1 MADSVNGAYLTGSEQ
16 IQANYEKYKDKFVD
30 SNKELVNQ
38 ETFLKLLV
46 AEMSNQDPLEP
57 TSNTEFIS
65 QLATFS
71 SMQYM
76 QDASKYSMANYA
88 SSLAGKTVTATKM
101 EGTKAIIKTGVVE
114 KVVAGKNNTYTLTID
129 GETYSLSQITSV
141 LDSTPKT
148 DSDDKTDTVTNS
160 PLGDSIAKAASLVGL
175 YVSVPNGLGTLSGW
189 VDSIKVKDGK
199 ITAVL
204 MDMYGKSVG
213 DGEYPIEDITEV
225 TVKYIVDVPQTPD
238 DGSTEDSGSTT
249 SGTENT
255 ENIDSTDSTTS
266 GTENTGSTDGTNPD
280 DDGDDV
286 VEDLVESEA

>member
-1 MADSVNGAYLTGSEQ
+1 MADSVNSAYLTGADQ

-38 ETFLKLLV
+38 ETFLQLLV

-76 QDASKYSMANYA
+76 QDSSKYSMANYA

-101 EGTKAIIKTGVVE
+101 DGKKAVIKTGVVE

-129 GETYSLSQITSV
+129 GETYNLSQVTSV
-141 LDSTPKT
+141 LDSNTKT
-148 DSDDKTDTVTNS
+148 DSSTTNS
-160 PLGDSIAKAASLVGL
+160 PLGDSIAKAASLVGM
-175 YVSVPNGLGTLSGW
+175 YVTVKNGESSSQGW
-189 VDSIKVKDGK
+189 IDSIKVKDGK

-204 MDMYGKSVG
+204 VDADGKSIG
-213 DGEYPIEDITEV
+213 SGGFPIEDITEV
-225 TVKYIVDVPQTPD
+225 TMKYVVDAPD
-238 DGSTEDSGSTT
+238 NG
-249 SGTENT
+249 NT
-255 ENIDSTDSTTS
+255 GDTDNTDS
-266 GTENTGSTDGTNPD
+266 TNPD
-280 DDGDDV
+280 DGGDSP
-286 VEDLVESEA
+286 VEDLKDLEESTT

>member
-1 MADSVNGAYLTGSEQ
+1 MADNNVYLTGAEQ
-16 IQANYEKYKDKFVD
+16 IQANYERFKDKFVD

-101 EGTKAIIKTGVVE
+101 EGTKAVIKTGVVE
-114 KVVAGKNNTYTLTID
+114 KVVAGKNNSYTLTID

-148 DSDDKTDTVTNS
+148 DSNTVNT
-160 PLGDSIAKAASLVGL
+160 PLGDSIAKAASLVGM
-175 YVSVPNGLGTLSGW
+175 YVTVKNGDSTTQGW
-189 VDSIKVKDGK
+189 IDSIKVKDGK

-204 MDMYGKSVG
+204 IDQDGKTIGSG
-213 DGEYPIEDITEV
+213 NFPIDDITEV
-225 TVKYIVDVPQTPD
+225 TVKYVVDVPQTPD
-238 DGSTEDSGSTT
+238 DGSTE
-249 SGTENT
+249 
-255 ENIDSTDSTTS
+255 
-266 GTENTGSTDGTNPD
+266 NPD
-280 DDGDDV
+280 DTDNTTPDDSGDDT
-286 VEDLVESEA
+286 VEDLVD

>member
-1 MADSVNGAYLTGSEQ
+1 MADSVNSAYLTGADQ

-38 ETFLKLLV
+38 ETFLQLLV

-76 QDASKYSMANYA
+76 QDSSKYSMANYA

-101 EGTKAIIKTGVVE
+101 EGKKAVVKTGVVE

-129 GETYSLSQITSV
+129 GETYNLSQVTSV
-141 LDSTPKT
+141 LDSNTKT
-148 DSDDKTDTVTNS
+148 DSSTTNS
-160 PLGDSIAKAASLVGL
+160 PLGDSIAKAASLVGM
-175 YVSVPNGLGTLSGW
+175 YVTVKNGTSSSQGW
-189 VDSIKVKDGK
+189 IDSIKVKDGK

-204 MDMYGKSVG
+204 VDADGKSIG
-213 DGEYPIEDITEV
+213 SGGFPIEDITEV
-225 TVKYIVDVPQTPD
+225 TMKYVDNVPNAGNTD
-238 DGSTEDSGSTT
+238 DVGDTG
-249 SGTENT
+249 
-255 ENIDSTDSTTS
+255 
-266 GTENTGSTDGTNPD
+266 NTGSTNPD
-280 DDGDDV
+280 DGGDSP
-286 VEDLVESEA
+286 VEDLKDLEESTT

>member
-30 SNKELVNQ
+30 SNKQLVNQ
-38 ETFLKLLV
+38 ETFLRLLV

-88 SSLAGKTVTATKM
+88 ASLAGKTVTASKM
-101 EGTKAIIKTGVVE
+101 QGTKAIIKTGVVE
-114 KVVAGKNNTYTLTID
+114 KVVQTKDSYTLTID

-160 PLGDSIAKAASLVGL
+160 PLGDSIAKAASLVGM

-255 ENIDSTDSTTS
+255 
-266 GTENTGSTDGTNPD
+266 GSTDGANPD

>member
-1 MADSVNGAYLTGSEQ
+1 MADNNVYLTGAEQ
-16 IQANYEKYKDKFVD
+16 IQANYERFKDKFVD

-101 EGTKAIIKTGVVE
+101 EGTKAVIKTGVVE

-129 GETYSLSQITSV
+129 GETYNLSQVTSV
-141 LDSTPKT
+141 LDSGSKT
-148 DSDDKTDTVTNS
+148 NTSDKTDNVTTNS
-160 PLGDSIAKAASLVGL
+160 PLGDSIAKAASLVGM
-175 YVSVPNGLGTLSGW
+175 YVTVKNGDSTAQGW
-189 VDSIKVKDGK
+189 IDSIKVKDGK

-204 MDMYGKSVG
+204 IDQDGKSIG
-213 DGEYPIEDITEV
+213 SGNFPIEDITEV
-225 TVKYIVDVPQTPD
+225 TVKYVVDVPQTPD
-238 DGSTEDSGSTT
+238 DG
-249 SGTENT
+249 
-255 ENIDSTDSTTS
+255 
-266 GTENTGSTDGTNPD
+266 NTGNTDDTTPD
-280 DDGDDV
+280 DGGDDV

>member
-1 MADSVNGAYLTGSEQ
+1 MADSVNGTYLTGAEQ
-16 IQANYEKYKDKFVD
+16 IQANYERFKDKFVD

-101 EGTKAIIKTGVVE
+101 QGTKAVIKTGVVE

-129 GETYSLSQITSV
+129 GETYNLSQITSV
-141 LDSTPKT
+141 LDSTSKT
-148 DSDDKTDTVTNS
+148 DSGNKTDTVNT
-160 PLGDSIAKAASLVGL
+160 PLGDSIAKAASLVGM
-175 YVSVPNGLGTLSGW
+175 YVTVKNGDSISQGW
-189 VDSIKVKDGK
+189 IDSIKVKDGK

-204 MDMYGKSVG
+204 IDKDGKTIG
-213 DGEYPIEDITEV
+213 NGNFPIEDITEV
-225 TVKYIVDVPQTPD
+225 TVKYVVDVPQTPN
-238 DGSTEDSGSTT
+238 DGSTENSG
-249 SGTENT
+249 NKK
-255 ENIDSTDSTTS
+255 
-266 GTENTGSTDGTNPD
+266 PD
-280 DDGDDV
+280 DGGDAP

>member
-1 MADSVNGAYLTGSEQ
+1 MADSVNGTYLSGADQ

-76 QDASKYSMANYA
+76 QDSSKYSMANYA

-101 EGTKAIIKTGVVE
+101 EGKKAVIKTGVVE
-114 KVVAGKNNTYTLTID
+114 KVVMGKNNTYTLTID

-141 LDSTPKT
+141 LDSNDKKT
-148 DSDDKTDTVTNS
+148 DSGDKTDTVTNS
-160 PLGDSIAKAASLVGL
+160 PLGDSIAKAASLVGM
-175 YVSVPNGLGTLSGW
+175 YVTVKNGDSTSQGW
-189 VDSIKVKDGK
+189 IDSIKVKDGK

-204 MDMYGKSVG
+204 IDKDGKTVG
-213 DGEYPIEDITEV
+213 NGNFPIEDITEV
-225 TVKYIVDVPQTPD
+225 TVKYVVEVPQTPN
-238 DGSTEDSGSTT
+238 DGSTENSDNTT
-249 SGTENT
+249 
-255 ENIDSTDSTTS
+255 TD
-266 GTENTGSTDGTNPD
+266 TENTGSTDNTTPD
-280 DDGDDV
+280 DGGDDV
-286 VEDLVESEA
+286 VEDLVESQA

>member
-1 MADSVNGAYLTGSEQ
+1 MADSVNSAYLTGADQ

-38 ETFLKLLV
+38 ETFLQLLV

-76 QDASKYSMANYA
+76 QDSSKYSMANYA

-101 EGTKAIIKTGVVE
+101 EGKKAVIKTGVVE

-129 GETYSLSQITSV
+129 GETYNLSQVTSV
-141 LDSTPKT
+141 LDSNTKT
-148 DSDDKTDTVTNS
+148 DSSTTNS
-160 PLGDSIAKAASLVGL
+160 PLGDSIAKAASLVGM
-175 YVSVPNGLGTLSGW
+175 YVTVKNGESSSQGW
-189 VDSIKVKDGK
+189 IDSIKVKDGK

-204 MDMYGKSVG
+204 VDADGKSIG
-213 DGEYPIEDITEV
+213 SGGFPIEDITEV
-225 TVKYIVDVPQTPD
+225 TMKYVVDAPD
-238 DGSTEDSGSTT
+238 NG
-249 SGTENT
+249 NT
-255 ENIDSTDSTTS
+255 GDTDNTDS
-266 GTENTGSTDGTNPD
+266 TNPD
-280 DDGDDV
+280 DGGDSP
-286 VEDLVESEA
+286 VEDLKDLEESTT

>member
-1 MADSVNGAYLTGSEQ
+1 MADSVNNSAYLTGAEQ

-101 EGTKAIIKTGVVE
+101 EGKKAVIKTGVVE

-129 GETYSLSQITSV
+129 GETYNLSQVTSV
-141 LDSTPKT
+141 LDSNTNKT
-148 DSDDKTDTVTNS
+148 DSSTTNS
-160 PLGDSIAKAASLVGL
+160 PLGDSISKAASLVGM
-175 YVSVPNGLGTLSGW
+175 YVTVKNGDKTSQGW
-189 VDSIKVKDGK
+189 IDSIKVKDGK
-199 ITAVL
+199 ITAALV
-204 MDMYGKSVG
+204 DQDGKPIGKG
-213 DGEYPIEDITEV
+213 DFPIEDITEV
-225 TVKYIVDVPQTPD
+225 TVKYVDSTPDTGNTGNTDNTGGTTPD
-238 DGSTEDSGSTT
+238 DG
-249 SGTENT
+249 
-255 ENIDSTDSTTS
+255 
-266 GTENTGSTDGTNPD
+266 
-280 DDGDDV
+280 GDKP
-286 VEDLVESEA
+286 VEDLKDPEESTT

>member
-1 MADSVNGAYLTGSEQ
+1 MADSVNSAYLTGAEQ

-101 EGTKAIIKTGVVE
+101 EGKKAVIKTGIVE

-129 GETYSLSQITSV
+129 GETYNLSQITSV
-141 LDSTPKT
+141 LDSNTKT
-148 DSDDKTDTVTNS
+148 DNGTTNS
-160 PLGDSIAKAASLVGL
+160 PLGDSISKAASLVGM
-175 YVSVPNGLGTLSGW
+175 YVTVKNGESNSQGW
-189 VDSIKVKDGK
+189 IDSIKVKDGK
-199 ITAVL
+199 ITAALV
-204 MDMYGKSVG
+204 DKDGKSIGKG
-213 DGEYPIEDITEV
+213 DFPIEDITEV
-225 TVKYIVDVPQTPD
+225 TVKYVDNTPD
-238 DGSTEDSGSTT
+238 NG
-249 SGTENT
+249 NT
-255 ENIDSTDSTTS
+255 GNTDSADT
-266 GTENTGSTDGTNPD
+266 TNPD
-280 DDGDDV
+280 EGADAPVDDLKDP
-286 VEDLVESEA
+286 EESAT

>member
-1 MADSVNGAYLTGSEQ
+1 MADSVNGAYLTGPEQ

-30 SNKELVNQ
+30 SNKQLVNQ
-38 ETFLKLLV
+38 ETFLRLLV

-88 SSLAGKTVTATKM
+88 ASLAGKTVTASKM
-101 EGTKAIIKTGVVE
+101 QGTKAIIKTGVVE
-114 KVVAGKNNTYTLTID
+114 KVVQTKDSYTLTID
-129 GETYSLSQITSV
+129 GESYSLSQITSV

-160 PLGDSIAKAASLVGL
+160 PLGDSIAKAASLVGM

-225 TVKYIVDVPQTPD
+225 TVKYIVDVPQTPN
-238 DGSTEDSGSTT
+238 DGSTEDSD
-249 SGTENT
+249 N
-255 ENIDSTDSTTS
+255 TTS
-266 GTENTGSTDGTNPD
+266 GTENTGSTDGANPD

>member
-1 MADSVNGAYLTGSEQ
+1 MADSVNSAYLTGADQ

-38 ETFLKLLV
+38 ETFLQLLV

-76 QDASKYSMANYA
+76 QDSSKYSMANYA

-101 EGTKAIIKTGVVE
+101 EGKKAVIKTGVVE

-129 GETYSLSQITSV
+129 GETYNLSQVTSV
-141 LDSTPKT
+141 LDSNTKT
-148 DSDDKTDTVTNS
+148 DNSTTNS
-160 PLGDSIAKAASLVGL
+160 PLGDSIAKAASLVGMF
-175 YVSVPNGLGTLSGW
+175 VTVKNGESSSQGW
-189 VDSIKVKDGK
+189 IDSIKVKDGK

-204 MDMYGKSVG
+204 VDADGKSIG
-213 DGEYPIEDITEV
+213 SGGFPIEDITEV
-225 TVKYIVDVPQTPD
+225 TMKYVVDAPD
-238 DGSTEDSGSTT
+238 NG
-249 SGTENT
+249 NT
-255 ENIDSTDSTTS
+255 GDTDNTDST
-266 GTENTGSTDGTNPD
+266 NPD
-280 DDGDDV
+280 EGADEPQ
-286 VEDLVESEA
+286 EDLKDPEESTT